1 MNTTIIFKVQN
12 RKITADKK
20 SIDLIGDNADYIAL
34 FEFDADDADMD
45 SDRVKNARF
54 ILNGNKEDRVLDTDN
69 SCQIPPEV
77 LKDGY
82 LSVGVY
88 TADKATT
95 PVYIQVN
102 GSIKDKEYPD
112 KEADPDV
119 YRQLLE
125 KIETLKGVREIEV
138 QNDGEEIQWR
148 YIGEEKWRN
157 LIDVADITGYTPVK
171 GKDYFDGKD
180 GLVIPTTGMYTLD
193 IVGNDLMIY
202 YNDADQ
208 VPDLYIDK
216 NGCLIFGEKEVEQ

>member
-1 MNTTIIFKVQN
+1 MNTTSIFKVQN

-20 SIDLIGDNADYIAL
+20 SIDLIGDNTDYIAL
-34 FEFDADDADMD
+34 FEFDADMD

-202 YNDADQ
+202 YNDVDQ

-216 NGCLIFGEKEVEQ
+216 SGCLIFGEKEVEQ